1 MFDKR
6 CRADV
11 ERGLEPVG
19 SSLERVGVSA
29 NQLTAAGL
37 VISAVAA
44 AVVAQGWLIAGAVLL
59 AFSAVPDLLDGAVAK
74 ASGTASPRGAFF
86 DSVADRVSDTLVL
99 GGVAWYLA
107 SSHSAHAAVLALAVV
122 GASNLV
128 SYERARAES
137 LGFTA
142 RGGLMERAE
151 RMIAV
156 GIGLILRVVLVPVLW
171 LMLGLTVFTAV
182 QRFVM
187 VWRQGPS
194 GPLSGKQ
201 GTPRRDPGETLLA
214 RWRARR
220 PATGFRPGG
229 ERAVGL
235 WRAGRTGDAR
245 SRVARDRSRTRP

>member
-11 ERGLEPVG
+11 ERGLKPVG
-19 SSLERVGVSA
+19 SSLERAGISA
-29 NQLTAAGL
+29 NQLTAVGL
-37 VISAVAA
+37 VLSAATGLAVAN
-44 AVVAQGWLIAGAVLL
+44 GWLIAGAILL
-59 AFSAVPDLLDGAVAK
+59 AVSAVPDLLDGAVAK

-107 SSHSAHAAVLALAVV
+107 STASSHDAVLALAVV

-156 GIGLILRVVLVPVLW
+156 GVGLVFSAVLVPVLW
-171 LMLGLTVFTAV
+171 VMLGLTLFTAV

-187 VWRQGPS
+187 VWRQG
-194 GPLSGKQ
+194 
-201 GTPRRDPGETLLA
+201 TPRRDPAETLLA

-229 ERAVGL
+229 ERAAGL
-235 WRAGRTGDAR
+235 RRAGRTAGDAR
-245 SRVARDRSRTRP
+245 SRAGRNRSRIRP